1 MLDHH
6 LWDPH
11 RLTGAKDL
19 IDRTVIV
26 MLIGVLSLTS
36 KQLVKGLREDCL
48 LAPPK
53 NLHALLVQMYNLS
66 LDIND
71 ADSDWE
77 CIQNTVWGHMIDFC
91 PGRKC
96 WYVTMHEFA
105 VEVMTLHALSV
116 AFLGNLRAIFPDIV
130 IANGVADGIYLAA
143 VNARRGE
150 SAIPTP
156 THEDSHDIG
165 LRRVAVKE
173 LMNLKGLLWGVV
185 VLGVTVFISG
195 CVTRET
201 YESQVKRATNL
212 QRLLADEEKKRNT
225 DVRKFRRQV
234 RDLETQNLELED
246 RNREMSAQVA
256 ALQDEEER
264 MREEMGFLQFQPTS
278 IPDIEEFTIDID
290 SFPPLESFEVPET
303 DSAFEGDF
311 LGTTKQPIYHE
322 IQRGDTLWSVSR
334 RYNTKVA
341 VLKELN
347 GLTGDRIYVGQS
359 LIVGSR

>member
-1 MLDHH
+1 M
-6 LWDPH
+6 
-11 RLTGAKDL
+11 
-19 IDRTVIV
+19 
-26 MLIGVLSLTS
+26 
-36 KQLVKGLREDCL
+36 
-48 LAPPK
+48 
-53 NLHALLVQMYNLS
+53 
-66 LDIND
+66 
-71 ADSDWE
+71 
-77 CIQNTVWGHMIDFC
+77 
-91 PGRKC
+91 
-96 WYVTMHEFA
+96 
-105 VEVMTLHALSV
+105 
-116 AFLGNLRAIFPDIV
+116 
-130 IANGVADGIYLAA
+130 
-143 VNARRGE
+143 
-150 SAIPTP
+150 
-156 THEDSHDIG
+156 
-165 LRRVAVKE
+165 KE

-185 VLGVTVFISG
+185 VLGVAVFISG

>member
-1 MLDHH
+1 M
-6 LWDPH
+6 
-11 RLTGAKDL
+11 
-19 IDRTVIV
+19 
-26 MLIGVLSLTS
+26 
-36 KQLVKGLREDCL
+36 
-48 LAPPK
+48 
-53 NLHALLVQMYNLS
+53 
-66 LDIND
+66 
-71 ADSDWE
+71 
-77 CIQNTVWGHMIDFC
+77 
-91 PGRKC
+91 
-96 WYVTMHEFA
+96 
-105 VEVMTLHALSV
+105 
-116 AFLGNLRAIFPDIV
+116 
-130 IANGVADGIYLAA
+130 
-143 VNARRGE
+143 
-150 SAIPTP
+150 
-156 THEDSHDIG
+156 
-165 LRRVAVKE
+165 KE

-185 VLGVTVFISG
+185 VLGVAVFISG

-303 DSAFEGDF
+303 DSVFEGEF